1 MQADDNYIPHIGS
14 IRSHEDGIVANQIAQ
29 SSALKINDASGSA
42 SITDAPSKEEIQGVR
57 GFMAAFE
64 KAIKSYS
71 LYPGTHSISEKLLS
85 SLENSL
91 AIFFNTYPDIKLD
104 IEKDRICYKTVEV
117 YRKNEKED
125 HLVSPLFRDGIIWL
139 EFRKGTATTELSI
152 LLGLLNEYRAIT
164 DESEGDLVTALWKK
178 NLDHI
183 SYEAA
188 EVFWETEPKL
198 DFSHFKVSGASEEA
212 IQGPAELSSDVAAG
226 KSPAGSENAGK
237 PSTVSLAATEVK
249 RSLIQLSSAE
259 KEKLQTL
266 IKEEENRNRSEDIL
280 DMLLIVLEDE
290 SDEKEFDKILELLVQ
305 EFENILL
312 HGEFH
317 LAAKILAHLK
327 EMLGRDS
334 AKKIWRDPLIKQ
346 YFETVS
352 ESEFLEALKTYLP
365 NLKSEDPTQLK
376 ILRQVLLMLR
386 PKAVLAIGPLL
397 SEAVST
403 PLRLRLMEAIVILSR
418 QDLKPLNQLLKA
430 PDDQMARHLVT
441 VIGHLKGKN
450 PQRLLLNL
458 TRHFSPDVRREALKQ
473 LLKRTGSVHPS
484 FFFLL
489 EDPNPAIRR
498 EILSRLASKRTQTSE
513 DSLLKYLSQKEFQI
527 TEFDHIL
534 ACYIAL
540 GKCGS
545 SRSINFLKE
554 TLEELSWW
562 EIFRLSK
569 SPHRRGA
576 ALALSELNL
585 AEADKILD
593 NAAGSFF
600 PPTKRAAR
608 GVRSGRRPK

>member
-1 MQADDNYIPHIGS
+1 
-14 IRSHEDGIVANQIAQ
+14 VANQIAQ
-29 SSALKINDASGSA
+29 SSALKTNAPSGSA
-42 SITDAPSKEEIQGVR
+42 SITEAPSKEETQRVR
-57 GFMAAFE
+57 EFMAAFE

-71 LYPGTHSISEKLLS
+71 LYPGTHSISEKLLG

-91 AIFFNTYPDIKLD
+91 ANFFHTYPDIKLD
-104 IEKDRICYKTVEV
+104 IEKDRICHKAVEV
-117 YRKNEKED
+117 YRKNGKKD
-125 HLVSPLFRDGIIWL
+125 HLVTPLFRDGIIWL
-139 EFRKGTATTELSI
+139 EFRKGTTAAELSI

-164 DESEGDLVTALWKK
+164 DESEGDLVTALWKN

-183 SYEAA
+183 GYEAA

-212 IQGPAELSSDVAAG
+212 RQGPAELSSDAAAG
-226 KSPAGSENAGK
+226 KSPAGSENTGR
-237 PSTVSLAATEVK
+237 PSTVSLAASEVK
-249 RSLIQLSSAE
+249 RSLIQLSAAE
-259 KEKLQTL
+259 KEKLQNL

-334 AKKIWRDPLIKQ
+334 AKKIWRDPLIDQ

-352 ESEFLEALKTYLP
+352 ESEFLDALKTYQP
-365 NLKSEDPTQLK
+365 NLKSEDPAKLK
-376 ILRQVLLMLR
+376 VLRKVLLMLR
-386 PKAVLAIGPLL
+386 PKAVLALGPLL
-397 SEAVST
+397 PEAVST
-403 PLRLRLMEAIVILSR
+403 PLRLRLMEAIIILSK

-430 PDDQMARHLVT
+430 PDDQMVRHLVT
-441 VIGHLKGKN
+441 VVGHLKGKN

-458 TRHFSPDVRREALKQ
+458 TRHFSADVRREALKQ
-473 LLKRTGSVHPS
+473 LLKRSESVQPS

-489 EDPNPAIRR
+489 EDPSPAIRR
-498 EILSRLASKRTQTSE
+498 EILSRLASKRTPISE
-513 DSLLKYLSQKEFQI
+513 DSLLRYLSQKEFQI
-527 TEFDHIL
+527 SDSDHIL

-554 TLEELSWW
+554 TLEEWSWW
-562 EIFRLSK
+562 EILSLNK

-585 AEADKILD
+585 AEADTVLD
-593 NAAGSFF
+593 DAAGSFF

-608 GVRSGRRPK
+608 GVRSGGRPK

>member
-1 MQADDNYIPHIGS
+1 M
-14 IRSHEDGIVANQIAQ
+14 ANQTAQ
-29 SSALKINDASGSA
+29 AHTTNDFSGSA
-42 SITDAPSKEEIQGVR
+42 PITDAPSKEEIQGVR

-91 AIFFNTYPDIKLD
+91 ANFFHTYPDIKLD
-104 IEKDRICYKTVEV
+104 IEKDRISYKTVEV

-125 HLVSPLFRDGIIWL
+125 HLVTPLFRDGIIWL
-139 EFRKGTATTELSI
+139 EFRKGTTAAELSS
-152 LLGLLNEYRAIT
+152 LLGLLNEYRTIT

-198 DFSHFKVSGASEEA
+198 DFSHFKVSGESEDA
-212 IQGPAELSSDVAAG
+212 IQGPAELSSDAADG
-226 KSPAGSENAGK
+226 NSPAGSENTGK

-259 KEKLQTL
+259 KEKLQSL
-266 IKEEENRNRSEDIL
+266 IKEEEDRNRNEDIL

-290 SDEKEFDKILELLVQ
+290 GDEKEFDKILELLVQ

-334 AKKIWRDPLIKQ
+334 TKKTWRDPLINQ

-352 ESEFLEALKTYLP
+352 ETEFLEALKTYLP
-365 NLKSEDPTQLK
+365 NVTSEDPAQLK

-403 PLRLRLMEAIVILSR
+403 PLRLRLMEAIVILSK

-458 TRHFSPDVRREALKQ
+458 TRHFSDDVRREALKQ
-473 LLKRTGSVHPS
+473 LLKRTGSVQPS
-484 FFFLL
+484 FFSLL

-498 EILSRLASKRTQTSE
+498 EILSRLASKRIASSE
-513 DSLLKYLSQKEFQI
+513 DSLLKYLGQKEFQI
-527 TEFDHIL
+527 TDFDHIL

-562 EIFRLSK
+562 EMFRLSK

-593 NAAGSFF
+593 DAAGSFF

>member
-1 MQADDNYIPHIGS
+1 MQTDDNYISQIGS
-14 IRSHEDGIVANQIAQ
+14 FKSREDRIVANQIAQ
-29 SSALKINDASGSA
+29 SSAFETNDPLEPA
-42 SITDAPSKEEIQGVR
+42 SIADAPSKEEIQGVL
-57 GFMAAFE
+57 GFMAVFE

-91 AIFFNTYPDIKLD
+91 ANLFHTWPEIKLD

-117 YRKNEKED
+117 YRKNGKED
-125 HLVSPLFRDGIIWL
+125 HLVTPLFRDGIIWL

-152 LLGLLNEYRAIT
+152 LLSLINEYRAIT

-198 DFSHFKVSGASEEA
+198 DFSHFKVSGAAEDT
-212 IQGPAELSSDVAAG
+212 IQGLAELSSGPAAG
-226 KSPAGSENAGK
+226 KYPAGTENTGK
-237 PSTVSLAATEVK
+237 PSTVSLAATEIK
-249 RSLIQLSSAE
+249 RSLIQLSTAE
-259 KEKLQTL
+259 KEKLQNL

-312 HGEFH
+312 YGEFH

-327 EMLGRDS
+327 EMIGRNS
-334 AKKIWRDPLIKQ
+334 AKKGWRDPLINQ

-352 ESEFLEALKTYLP
+352 EAEFLEALKTYLP
-365 NLKSEDPTQLK
+365 NLKSEDPAQLK

-403 PLRLRLMEAIVILSR
+403 PLRLRLMEAIVILSK
-418 QDLKPLNQLLKA
+418 QDLKPLNQLLQA
-430 PDDQMARHLVT
+430 PDDNMVRYLVT
-441 VIGHLKGKN
+441 VIGHLSGKH

-458 TRHFSPDVRREALKQ
+458 TRHSSPDIRREALKQ
-473 LLKRTGSVHPS
+473 LLKRTGSVQPS

-498 EILSRLASKRTQTSE
+498 EILNRLASKRAPGLE
-513 DSLLKYLSQKEFQI
+513 DSLLRYLSQNEFQI
-527 TEFDHIL
+527 TDFDHIL

-562 EIFRLSK
+562 EIFSLRK
-569 SPHRRGA
+569 TPHRRGA

-585 AEADKILD
+585 AEANKILD
-593 NAAGSFF
+593 DAAGSFF

>member
-1 MQADDNYIPHIGS
+1 
-14 IRSHEDGIVANQIAQ
+14 VANQIAQ
-29 SSALKINDASGSA
+29 SSALETSDPAGSA

-85 SLENSL
+85 GLENSL
-91 AIFFNTYPDIKLD
+91 ADFFHTYPEIKLD

-117 YRKNEKED
+117 YRKDGNED
-125 HLVSPLFRDGIIWL
+125 HLVTPLFRDGIIWL
-139 EFRKGTATTELSI
+139 EFRKGTTTTELSI
-152 LLGLLNEYRAIT
+152 LLGLLNEYRTIT
-164 DESEGDLVTALWKK
+164 DESEGDLVTALWKE

-198 DFSHFKVSGASEEA
+198 DFSHFKVSGASEDVL
-212 IQGPAELSSDVAAG
+212 QGPAELSSDAAAV
-226 KSPAGSENAGK
+226 KSSAGSENSGK
-237 PSTVSLAATEVK
+237 HSTVSLAAAEVK

-259 KEKLQTL
+259 KEKLQNL

-290 SDEKEFDKILELLVQ
+290 SDEKEFDKILELLAQ

-327 EMLGRDS
+327 GMLGRES
-334 AKKIWRDPLIKQ
+334 AKKIWRDPLIDQ

-352 ESEFLEALKTYLP
+352 ESQFLEALKTYLP
-365 NLKSEDPTQLK
+365 NFKSEDPAQLK
-376 ILRQVLLMLR
+376 ILRQVLIMLR

-397 SEAVST
+397 SKAVST
-403 PLRLRLMEAIVILSR
+403 PLRLRLMEAIVILSK
-418 QDLKPLNQLLKA
+418 QDLKPLNQLLQA
-430 PDDQMARHLVT
+430 PDDQMVRYLVT
-441 VIGHLKGKN
+441 VIGHLSGKN

-458 TRHFSPDVRREALKQ
+458 TRHSSADVRREALKH
-473 LLKRTGSVHPS
+473 LLKRTGSVQPS

-498 EILSRLASKRTQTSE
+498 EILSRLASTRTPASE
-513 DSLLKYLSQKEFQI
+513 DSLLRYLSQKEFQI
-527 TEFDHIL
+527 TDFDHIL

-545 SRSINFLKE
+545 SRSISFLKE

-562 EIFRLSK
+562 EVLRFSK

-585 AEADKILD
+585 AEANKILD
-593 NAAGSFF
+593 DAAGSIF